1 MRDNGKLGRRALLAG
16 AFAGMAAFSMNAAT
30 AQDNRLTFVNT
41 GGTSEQSI
49 VDGYVAPFTKKTGV
63 VVKMESPQ
71 SVGRLRAM
79 VQSGAVT
86 ASLFELS
93 SGELEQ
99 AVKAGLTEPLNWE
112 QIAADPMI
120 DAGKHAHGLGYQFFS
135 TIMAW
140 SKDANPVST
149 WAEFWD
155 TEKNPGRRAL
165 PDYPPIVLPFA
176 LIADGV
182 APDKLYPLDV
192 DRAFASL
199 DKIKKNVVFWSAGA
213 QAAQMLQDG
222 EAKYSIGWSGR
233 LVDAGPDVH
242 YSFNQGMLDVAYIA
256 IPKGAPNVE
265 QANQLLREMSIAA
278 NQAVAAK
285 VIPYAGPS
293 PDLAKLVPEDFAKK
307 LPTTPE
313 NAKGQFLQDAKWWG
327 EHGAEVSE
335 RWTEWKQ
342 IQ

>member
-1 MRDNGKLGRRALLAG
+1 MRVSDIAGSTRNIGRRALLAG
-16 AFAGMAAFSMNAAT
+16 VVAGTAAFSMNAAS

-63 VVKMESPQ
+63 AVKMESPQ

-93 SGELEQ
+93 SGELAQ
-99 AVKAGLTEPLNWE
+99 AVEAGLTEPLNWE
-112 QIAADPMI
+112 GIAADPMI
-120 DAGKHAHGLGYQFFS
+120 EAGKHPHGLGYQFFS

-140 SKDANPVST
+140 SKDANPVSS

-192 DRAFASL
+192 DRAFAESR
-199 DKIKKNVVFWSAGA
+199 
-213 QAAQMLQDG
+213 QDQEERRVLVG
-222 EAKYSIGWSGR
+222 GRPGRADASGW
-233 LVDAGPDVH
+233 
-242 YSFNQGMLDVAYIA
+242 
-256 IPKGAPNVE
+256 
-265 QANQLLREMSIAA
+265 
-278 NQAVAAK
+278 
-285 VIPYAGPS
+285 
-293 PDLAKLVPEDFAKK
+293 
-307 LPTTPE
+307 
-313 NAKGQFLQDAKWWG
+313 
-327 EHGAEVSE
+327 
-335 RWTEWKQ
+335 
-342 IQ
+342 